1 MYPKLSYLIAMI
13 CARYR
18 ISKDRLGKSNNSG
31 KIMIRPSVRKIY
43 AETCMLSGA
52 NSEHH
57 TEFFTV
63 EGFIQL
69 RWAMGGA
76 Q

>member
-1 MYPKLSYLIAMI
+1 MYLKLSYLIAMI
-13 CARYR
+13 CARDR
-18 ISKDRLGKSNNSG
+18 ISTDRLAKSHNSG
-31 KIMIRPSVRKIY
+31 KFMIRPSVRNIY

-69 RWAMGGA
+69 RWASGRS

>member
-1 MYPKLSYLIAMI
+1 MYLKLTYLIAMI

-18 ISKDRLGKSNNSG
+18 ISTDRLRKSRNSC

-69 RWAMGGA
+69 CWARGRY

>member
-1 MYPKLSYLIAMI
+1 MYLKLSYLIAMI

-18 ISKDRLGKSNNSG
+18 ISTYRLGKSCNSG

-43 AETCMLSGA
+43 AEMCMLFGA

-63 EGFIQL
+63 EGLIQL
-69 RWAMGGA
+69 CWARGRY

>member
-1 MYPKLSYLIAMI
+1 MYLKLSYLIAMI
-13 CARYR
+13 CARYL
-18 ISKDRLGKSNNSG
+18 ISTYRFGKSHNSG

-43 AETCMLSGA
+43 AKTCMLSGA

-69 RWAMGGA
+69 CWARRRS

>member
-1 MYPKLSYLIAMI
+1 MYLKLSYLIAMI

-18 ISKDRLGKSNNSG
+18 ISTDRLGKSRNSG
-31 KIMIRPSVRKIY
+31 KIMIRPSARKIY
-43 AETCMLSGA
+43 AETCMLFGA

-57 TEFFTV
+57 TEFFTL

-69 RWAMGGA
+69 RWAKGRS

>member
-1 MYPKLSYLIAMI
+1 MYLKLSYRIAMLF
-13 CARYR
+13 ARFR
-18 ISKDRLGKSNNSG
+18 ISTDRLGKSRNSG
-31 KIMIRPSVRKIY
+31 KIMVRPSVRKIY

-57 TEFFTV
+57 TEFFSV
-63 EGFIQL
+63 DGFIQL
-69 RWAMGGA
+69 RWARGGS

>member
-1 MYPKLSYLIAMI
+1 MCLKLCYLITLI
-13 CARYR
+13 CARYW
-18 ISKDRLGKSNNSG
+18 IITDRLGKSRNSG

-69 RWAMGGA
+69 RWAWGGS